1 MGMLMLF
8 KPGNMQSFGHK
19 KRSFRQ
25 ILACASN
32 QKNSFKTN
40 VKVGVLRKEMP
51 PKPLN
56 MQSFGHQTFISSK
69 PFLYL

>member
-1 MGMLMLF
+1 MLF

-19 KRSFRQ
+19 NVHFVTSLPVPPIK
-25 ILACASN
+25 
-32 QKNSFKTN
+32 KNSFNKN

-56 MQSFGHQTFISSK
+56 RKTT
-69 PFLYL
+69 